1 MAKINFQN
9 VHTMVGADATIH
21 GPIELKEGIII
32 YGHVLGDII
41 TEGPIRI
48 AKGASV
54 KGNISGSDIQVGGN
68 VTGNVSANG
77 LVVLGEKCVMN
88 GDIIYK
94 KLLIED
100 GAQFEGKCNLVSSS
114 K

>member
-9 VHTMVGADATIH
+9 VHTMIGADATMH
-21 GPIELKEGIII
+21 GSVELQEGIII
-32 YGHVLGDII
+32 YGKVLGDV
-41 TEGPIRI
+41 TTQGPVRI

-54 KGNISGSDIQVGGN
+54 VGNISGSDIQVGGQ
-68 VTGNVSANG
+68 VTGNVTAVG
-77 LVVLGEKCVMN
+77 LVVLGEKSIMK

-100 GAQFEGKCNLVSSS
+100 AAQFEGKCNLASSN
-114 K
+114 

>member
-1 MAKINFQN
+1 MTKINFQN

-21 GPIELKEGIII
+21 GPVKLNEGIII

-41 TEGPIRI
+41 TEGPVRI
-48 AKGASV
+48 AQGATV
-54 KGNISGSDIQVGGN
+54 KGNISGSDIQVGGQ
-68 VTGNVSANG
+68 VTGNMVANG
-77 LVVLGEKCVMN
+77 LVVVGEKCIMN

-100 GAQFEGKCNLVSSS
+100 GAQFEGKCNLVSSN
-114 K
+114 